1 MTMYQPTTP
10 APAPRKPR
18 WFARK
23 VVVVPAA
30 LVAGIIIGASMGG
43 SKTAPAAAAAPA
55 ASVPSVSAPASV
67 PAVAPVSDPTT
78 VAAPPAPAGPMTT
91 FGNGTYLVGDE
102 VAPGKYRSAGVDG
115 SMCYWDL
122 TNDAGTIVDQ
132 GVATEGPSRATLKA
146 GLTFKS
152 SGCSTWNK
160 G

>member
-1 MTMYQPTTP
+1 MTTYAP

-23 VVVVPAA
+23 VVLLPATLVV
-30 LVAGIIIGASMGG
+30 GIIIGANMR
-43 SKTAPAAAAAPA
+43 TAPPAPVAVAAPA
-55 ASVPSVSAPASV
+55 ASVPSVTAPASV
-67 PAVAPVSDPTT
+67 PASAPIVAASEPTT
-78 VAAPPAPAGPMTT
+78 VAAAPAGPVTT